1 MNMVCKISR
10 LATKFKNICI
20 ELLQRITPTTDEIKL
35 FREYAASKKD
45 PEKLTEEDRYILSKK
60 SCSIFIALLFCKK
73 NQ

>member
-45 PEKLTEEDRYILSKK
+45 PEKLTEEDRYILYVQEV
-60 SCSIFIALLFCKK
+60 LF
-73 NQ
+73 NFLSASFL